1 MLAGEG
7 LWEIKMEAGVQP
19 LPQDFCERRKS
30 GTGSALAKKKKGR
43 RALLRSGAALPWQQ
57 ASPARQIHV
66 SPIPHTRTGKLIAA

>member
-30 GTGSALAKKKKGR
+30 GTGSALAKKKKKVEGPCSAPELRYHGNR
-43 RALLRSGAALPWQQ
+43 RAQLVRS
-57 ASPARQIHV
+57 
-66 SPIPHTRTGKLIAA
+66 T